1 MKRLVIYRLIAGRK
15 DKHYKPHSKTS
26 IFGTVTGIIVI
37 PSLLEGPSDR
47 RPNNFLST
55 YVLRRLAEGMVAN
68 PRDIF
73 VVVRNGT
80 NIARLD
86 RPPRDDA
93 QRQTDA
99 APKPSPPPLPLGQ
112 QPQTLSENL
121 QRV

>member
-1 MKRLVIYRLIAGRK
+1 MKRLLIYRLIPGRK
-15 DKHYKPHSKTS
+15 DKHYR
-26 IFGTVTGIIVI
+26 TVTGIIVI
-37 PSLLEGPSDR
+37 PSLPSDR

-68 PRDIF
+68 PLDIF

-99 APKPSPPPLPLGQ
+99 APKPSPPRSPSGNNRKRYPKTYREYKKGY
-112 QPQTLSENL
+112 PN
-121 QRV
+121 